1 MIALN
6 EIVDGSNKTRHRTVL
21 GCELQSFETPY
32 PYENNQEYNGAITCE
47 DNETALFAF
56 DRFETFDDNDYL
68 TMTDKDDVVI
78 YSECYLQ

>member
-1 MIALN
+1 MFSSLSTECTVDALVIDATN
-6 EIVDGSNKTRHRTVL
+6 PK
-21 GCELQSFETPY
+21 
-32 PYENNQEYNGAITCE
+32 EYNGAITCK

-78 YSECYLQ
+78 YSKCCLR